1 MNLIKYFIAVTF
13 SLFCLNVNA
22 QSIPSNTV
30 VKSSKEAPEE
40 AKASLNQ
47 AFSYISSA
55 KAAGSKKAQQDL
67 LLNAEKELN
76 NSIKIYPNY
85 AEALMNRGVLYM
97 TMSKLNKAELDLKAA
112 QALEPKNPN
121 IGYNIVCLYSIT
133 NRVDLAIDLLD
144 EILKLG
150 FDNYDS
156 LRSDPDLKALR
167 KSKEFQKVLEKNK
180 VFLK

>member
-1 MNLIKYFIAVTF
+1 MNLIKYLIAFTVAF
-13 SLFCLNVNA
+13 FYLHVNA
-22 QSIPSNTV
+22 QSIPSTLG
-30 VKSSKEAPEE
+30 VKYSKEAPEE

-55 KAAGSKKAQQDL
+55 KVAVSKKAQQDL
-67 LLNAEKELN
+67 LENAEKELN
-76 NSIKIYPNY
+76 NAIKIHPNY

-97 TMSKLNKAELDLKAA
+97 SMNKLNKAELDLKAA
-112 QALEPKNPN
+112 FALEPKNSN
-121 IGYNIVCLYSIT
+121 IGYNIICLYSKT

-144 EILKLG
+144 ETLKLG

-167 KSKEFQKVLEKNK
+167 KSKEFKKVLEKNK
-180 VFLK
+180 IFLK